1 MVLQGVFMG
10 WLVGLFSLFAAGVP
24 GWLVFRAFKIPAAIM
39 VGAMVSSAFFAVK
52 GWTVP
57 GPPFGSGLLFQVIL
71 GMFIGVRF
79 TAQAGREL
87 KNSMGVALLAGI
99 WWISFP
105 LGLCWLVSRWF
116 TLDLSTSILG
126 TVPGGIAEMSLL
138 ALTLNADSAL
148 VALMQFFRLTSVLI
162 AMPVIS
168 SRISKSVGKGEIQT
182 PAAKECLPEQPLDG
196 PWRGLQVRGVF
207 FTLALGSAG
216 GVLFYMLGVPVG
228 GFVGSMVFTAAA
240 TGFGLPVCAPPL
252 MLRHIGQLGLGA
264 LIGLNATPE
273 TISTLAEMLLTILG
287 TTAAM
292 LGWGIILAF
301 IVQRVTRWNL
311 MTCLLATCPGGITQ
325 LASISEEL
333 GAEPLRVSLLHL
345 VRLFTIF
352 VVLPPLIKA
361 LL

>member
-1 MVLQGVFMG
+1 MV
-10 WLVGLFSLFAAGVP
+10 WLANFFFLFLIGVP
-24 GWLVFRAFKIPAAIM
+24 GWLIFRAFRVPAAIM
-39 VGAMVSSAFFAVK
+39 VGAMVSAAFFAVK
-52 GWTVP
+52 GWMVP
-57 GPPFGSGLLFQVIL
+57 VPPTGSSLIFQVIL
-71 GMFIGVRF
+71 GMFIGIRF

-87 KNSMGVALLAGI
+87 KNSIGVALLAGI

-105 LGLCWLVSRWF
+105 LGLGWLVSRWF
-116 TLDLSTSILG
+116 ALDLPTSILG

-148 VALMQFFRLTSVLI
+148 VALMQFFRLSSVLI

-168 SRISKSVGKGEIQT
+168 GRISKSKGKGEIQT
-182 PAAKECLPEQPLDG
+182 PAAKVCLPEELLDG
-196 PWRGLQVRGVF
+196 PWRGLQARGVF
-207 FTLALGSAG
+207 FAIALASAG

-228 GFVGSMVFTAAA
+228 AFVGSMAFTAAA

-252 MLRHIGQLGLGA
+252 VLRHIGQLGLGA

-273 TISTLAEMLLTILG
+273 TVSTLAEMFLTILG

-325 LASISEEL
+325 LASISEDL
-333 GAEPLRVSLLHL
+333 GADPLKVSLLHM

-352 VVLPPLIKA
+352 VVLPPLIKV